1 VSWDY
6 GTLASEIYELDKP
19 IGHSF
24 GDVEYYTRSLS
35 GVSGR
40 ILEPATGTGR
50 VLIPLLEAGHD
61 VEGIDTSP
69 EMLAICRQHCRD
81 RGLDPVLQEAD
92 MTTYLRPAAYQAVIM
107 PAGSIVLLDG
117 RKAARQA
124 LACFHESLLPGG
136 RLIVDV
142 PAPQLVAEPEPMR
155 HWRRGSFL
163 WTLQT
168 MHVEYDRAANQ
179 TTSFLRY
186 DKWQDG
192 TLVATELQPFRLQ
205 CWGLQEFEDLLRDA
219 DFTDVLVTADWQHDS
234 KPGRDSDTWTFHATR
249 P

>member
-1 VSWDY
+1 MSWDY

-24 GDVEYYTRSLS
+24 GDVEYYLRSLS

-40 ILEPATGTGR
+40 ILEPASGTGR

-61 VEGIDTSP
+61 VDGIDASP
-69 EMLAICRQHCRD
+69 QMLAICRQHCRD
-81 RGLDPVLQEAD
+81 RGLNPVLEEAD
-92 MTTYLRPAAYQAVIM
+92 MTALARPAAYAAVIM
-107 PAGSIVLLDG
+107 PAGSIALLDG
-117 RKAARQA
+117 RKATQQA

-142 PAPQLVAEPEPMR
+142 PAPGLVTAPEPMR
-155 HWRRGSFL
+155 YWRSGPFM

-168 MHVEYDRAANQ
+168 MHVEYDTAANQ
-179 TTSFLRY
+179 TTYFLRY
-186 DKWQDG
+186 DKWRDG
-192 TLVATELQPFRLQ
+192 SLIATELQPFRLQ
-205 CWGLQEFEDLLRDA
+205 HWSLPEFEDLLAAAGFA
-219 DFTDVLVTADWQHDS
+219 DVQVTADWQDGS
-234 KPGRDSDTWTFHATR
+234 TPGPSSDNWTYHAIR